1 MISSV
6 RQFMPG
12 HQTTGISRSALANN
26 RPFNAQAEDNEEL
39 TSILGL
45 ITEKGELV
53 LKNKKI
59 NVIPRTFY
67 RMRFDKILILDM

>member
-1 MISSV
+1 
-6 RQFMPG
+6 MPG

-26 RPFNAQAEDNEEL
+26 RSFNSQSEDNEEL
-39 TSILGL
+39 SSILGM
-45 ITEKGELV
+45 ITENGELV